1 MTRWTTRRSGVLGG
15 RGGLDRKGNLIR
27 FLGKERL
34 DLLFSSLA
42 LYRMACTLIVLAT
55 TLLNTI

>member
-1 MTRWTTRRSGVLGG
+1 MG
-15 RGGLDRKGNLIR
+15 RGGLDRKGSLIR

-42 LYRMACTLIVLAT
+42 LLRMACTLIVLAT
-55 TLLNTI
+55 TLPNTI